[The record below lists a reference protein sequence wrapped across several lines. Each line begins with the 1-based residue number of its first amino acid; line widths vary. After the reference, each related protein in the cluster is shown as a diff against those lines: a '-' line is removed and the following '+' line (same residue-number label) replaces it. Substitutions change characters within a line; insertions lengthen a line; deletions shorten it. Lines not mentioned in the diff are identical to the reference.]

1 MATMTNKGTTEK
13 PNLLSR
19 LTCDR
24 WMGKCRVEVGCVKQ
38 LKRLIVEQ
46 IIIKKR
52 EKITVAQ
59 FFFDS
64 RVFFLCLSVSIFF
77 SYFICFNRLI
87 NKQNRQQRQQ
97 KRRDQKWVLA
107 VVEIW
112 TLLYFP
118 LTLTFSTF
126 STLEPAEILVR
137 SLEKN
142 GVKQRGTI
150 AIKINIFYSLKS
162 FISFDYL
169 KSIY

>member
-1 MATMTNKGTTEK
+1 
-13 PNLLSR
+13 
-19 LTCDR
+19 
-24 WMGKCRVEVGCVKQ
+24 MGKCRVEVGCVKQ

-64 RVFFLCLSVSIFF
+64 RVFFLCLSVSIFLS

-107 VVEIW
+107 VVEI
-112 TLLYFP
+112 
-118 LTLTFSTF
+118 
-126 STLEPAEILVR
+126 
-137 SLEKN
+137 
-142 GVKQRGTI
+142 
-150 AIKINIFYSLKS
+150 
-162 FISFDYL
+162 
-169 KSIY
+169 